1 MIRMPKP
8 EMDETDFK
16 IAWKLKDN
24 SRISYKTLGDYV
36 SLSPSSV
43 YERTKK
49 MEDKEVIV
57 SYNTEIDW
65 SKFGYSL
72 HAFILLKDDQIMHGT
87 PDFLRDLDEVFNCWM
102 ISGEYDYMVEIHVAN
117 NNDLERLMNYFYEN
131 IGRTYTML
139 VIKNIFQTS
148 LDSKD

>member
-49 MEDKEVIV
+49 K
-57 SYNTEIDW
+57 
-65 SKFGYSL
+65 
-72 HAFILLKDDQIMHGT
+72 
-87 PDFLRDLDEVFNCWM
+87 
-102 ISGEYDYMVEIHVAN
+102 
-117 NNDLERLMNYFYEN
+117 
-131 IGRTYTML
+131 
-139 VIKNIFQTS
+139 
-148 LDSKD
+148 

>member
-1 MIRMPKP
+1 
-8 EMDETDFK
+8 
-16 IAWKLKDN
+16 
-24 SRISYKTLGDYV
+24 
-36 SLSPSSV
+36 
-43 YERTKK
+43 
-49 MEDKEVIV
+49 
-57 SYNTEIDW
+57 
-65 SKFGYSL
+65 
-72 HAFILLKDDQIMHGT
+72 MHGT

>member
-57 SYNTEIDW
+57 SYNTEI
-65 SKFGYSL
+65 
-72 HAFILLKDDQIMHGT
+72 
-87 PDFLRDLDEVFNCWM
+87 E
-102 ISGEYDYMVEIHVAN
+102 
-117 NNDLERLMNYFYEN
+117 
-131 IGRTYTML
+131 
-139 VIKNIFQTS
+139 
-148 LDSKD
+148 